1 MKDFFNNITVK
12 IVAWILW
19 LVSTAVL
26 ILGGVSAE
34 GISSVLTA
42 TVGIIAGIS
51 ALVVLIGS
59 LIKKKE

>member
-1 MKDFFNNITVK
+1 MKDFFNKTVVK
-12 IVAWILW
+12 IISWVLWII
-19 LVSTAVL
+19 STIVL

-34 GISSVLTA
+34 GFSSVITA
-42 TVGIIAGIS
+42 IFGIVAGIS